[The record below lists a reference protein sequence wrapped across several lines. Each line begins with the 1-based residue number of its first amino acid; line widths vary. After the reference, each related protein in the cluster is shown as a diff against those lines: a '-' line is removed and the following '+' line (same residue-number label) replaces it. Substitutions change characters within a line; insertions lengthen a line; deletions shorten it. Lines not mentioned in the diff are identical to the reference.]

1 MSFDWQTD
9 EDERHGTLD
18 WDAPLENG
26 LNLAGRRRPP
36 WRLIGAIGVL
46 AILAGSL
53 LWWQVSRRVEA
64 ATQAVRSDVIA
75 SHNLLQKAAAD
86 GDEEIFRSFLSGRDP
101 AWTAAELDLFRTQM
115 LSDRASFGLTAVA
128 GALPAILS
136 LPGEEVSSG
145 EVMANVELSSDLSEA
160 VVTVPISYEVEG
172 RTATVTLQQTSV
184 YRRGDQRWLLSP
196 PSEDFWGESQTTNG
210 QYLSLI
216 YPRRDEEIAG
226 RLASDLDELIV
237 RMCTTLVDMG
247 CSADLYLTVRLS
259 ADPGALV
266 AQAAPLGALRRASAR
281 NDILELPT
289 PTLLGL
295 PVGPDAVQQETAYRT
310 ILQGYARQVL
320 GATMSRVVGWRC
332 CDGALLFMILQD
344 YQLSRLGL
352 ASWPVGPAEY
362 QRVLDERIRL
372 SRINSSLRR
381 VAEDASFDEI
391 TWYLYTAID
400 FLLNIAPDV
409 SAADMQRLLSRTT
422 NVNRILEGVLA
433 AQTDLGPAAWIPGN
447 LDQAWWLYAYSG
459 SLEPQEPL
467 IQPTDEGLHLVCTS
481 VEGNPGNPSIMW
493 RYLPGQ
499 ESWEELYRVEGFMW
513 MSPLPRKDILLLQ
526 EYSLIHDTWQSH
538 TWLDG
543 RRATIQRTP
552 NVFSVS
558 FGETNPA
565 GDSLVVYVFDGDG
578 ESISAVAADIDTCD
592 GDCATRN
599 LPGLPYWSP
608 DGRHA
613 VYVGSGSW
621 LTDATTL
628 ISANDRYVMVSS
640 AGRFTEQPLAL
651 GPGNA
656 TDREEMISLGTG
668 YSPFWMDNHTLGFI
682 RNIGSNPSGTR
693 SEQEIVLLQADDP
706 SPRPVLLGS
715 DLLQFLPEGHIF
727 RSWTLAYVATH
738 PTLPGTLFVVAM
750 DEPTRQAY
758 VFLYEPDTGRVEL
771 RLDML
776 YHLNHSLGFSPD
788 GRYLVMTGQER
799 QSSPANDNTGILLLH
814 EIATNRTVPF
824 LTRIPFFLPSVGYD
838 WTEDGRRLVMTM
850 ADNLVAIVDPDNG
863 EVQPLP
869 HGKGACTSL
878 AWVQP

>member
-1 MSFDWQTD
+1 MSFDWQTE
-9 EDERHGTLD
+9 EDERHNSLD
-18 WDAPLENG
+18 WDTPIENE
-26 LNLAGRRRPP
+26 LNTAGRGRPP
-36 WRLIGAIGVL
+36 WRLIGAIGLL

-75 SHNLLQKAAAD
+75 SHNLVQKAAAD
-86 GDEEIFRSFLSGRDP
+86 GDEEIFRSFLSGRNP
-101 AWTAAELDLFRTQM
+101 AWTAAELDLFRNQM
-115 LSDRASFGLTAVA
+115 LSDRTSFGLTPAA

-145 EVMANVELSSDLSEA
+145 EVMANVDLSSDLSEA

-172 RTATVTLQQTSV
+172 GTAAVTLQQTSV

-196 PSEDFWGESQTTNG
+196 PSEDFWGEAQTTNG

-226 RLASDLDELIV
+226 RLASDLDKLID
-237 RMCTTLVDMG
+237 RMCATLVDIG

-259 ADPGALV
+259 ADPGVLV
-266 AQAAPLGALRRASAR
+266 AQAEPLGAQRRASDR

-295 PVGPDAVQQETAYRT
+295 PVSPDAVQQETAYRAV
-310 ILQGYARQVL
+310 LQGYAQQVL

-352 ASWPVGPAEY
+352 ANWPVGPAEY

-372 SRINSSLRR
+372 SSINTSLRN
-381 VAEDASFDEI
+381 VTSDASFDEI
-391 TWYLYTAID
+391 TWPQYTAVD
-400 FLLNIAPDV
+400 FLLNVVPGV
-409 SAADMQRLLSRTT
+409 SAADMQRLLSRSPNITRF
-422 NVNRILEGVLA
+422 VEEVIA
-433 AQTDLGPAAWIPGN
+433 SQTDMSSMAWISGS

-459 SLEPQEPL
+459 SLKPQEPL
-467 IQPTDEGLHLVCTS
+467 IQPVDNGLHLVCTS
-481 VEGNPGNPSIMW
+481 VEGNQGNPSIMW

-513 MSPLPRKDILLLQ
+513 MSALPRKDILLLQ
-526 EYSLIHDTWQSH
+526 EYSLIQDTWQSH
-538 TWLDG
+538 TWRDG
-543 RRATIQRTP
+543 RRTTIKRTP
-552 NVFSVS
+552 NAFSVS

-565 GDSLVVYVFDGDG
+565 GDSLVVYVFDEGG

-592 GDCATRN
+592 GDCATRQ

-608 DGRHA
+608 DGHHA

-628 ISANDRYVMVSS
+628 ISANNRYVMVSS

-656 TDREEMISLGTG
+656 SESGQLISMGNG
-668 YSPFWMDNHTLGFI
+668 YSPFWMDNNTLGFI
-682 RNIGSNPSGTR
+682 RNIGPNPSGTR
-693 SEQEIVLLQADDP
+693 SEQEIVLAQVDDLEP
-706 SPRPVLLGS
+706 QTILTGS
-715 DLLQFLPEGHIF
+715 DLLQFQPDVQIF
-727 RSWTLAYVATH
+727 RGWTLAYVATH
-738 PTLPGTLFVVAM
+738 PAHPGRMFVVAM
-750 DEPTRQAY
+750 DELGRRAY
-758 VFLYEPDTGRVEL
+758 VFLIEPDTGRIEL

-814 EIATNRTVPF
+814 DIASNRTVPF

-838 WTEDGRRLVMTM
+838 WTEDGRRLVMAL
-850 ADNLVAIVDPDNG
+850 ADNLVAIVDPESR
-863 EVQPLP
+863 EVQPLS
-869 HGKGACTSL
+869 HGKGVCTSL